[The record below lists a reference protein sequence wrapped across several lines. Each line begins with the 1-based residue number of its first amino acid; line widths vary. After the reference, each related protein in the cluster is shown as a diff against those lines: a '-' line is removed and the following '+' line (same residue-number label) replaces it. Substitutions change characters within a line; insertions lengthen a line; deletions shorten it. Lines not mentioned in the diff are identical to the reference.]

1 MSQARDTALRLLA
14 LLRLVPLEPRR
25 IATSTLHEKLRE
37 RGFSVS
43 LRTVQRD
50 LLRLSGPFPL
60 MCDESVMPHRWSLSE
75 SVTQDLRDIDAPIAL
90 ALHMAEDH
98 LQMVLPQEVLEVLAP
113 HFRRAQQYLAGMES
127 NELAQWLRRPESS
140 GDATTPR
147 RIPNAVWEPVAAA
160 LLDRKA
166 IDVSYITSSTTVD
179 EQIRILP
186 CGLVTREGTSYLLAH
201 EAGKQRVY
209 RLALHRIAWAREV
222 DGVGG
227 S

>member
-98 LQMVLPQEVLEVLAP
+98 LQMVLPQEVLDVLAP
-113 HFRRAQQYLAGMES
+113 HFHRAQKYLAGMES
-127 NELAQWLRRPESS
+127 NELAQWLRQPDASS
-140 GDATTPR
+140 ERSPAA
-147 RIPNAVWEPVAAA
+147 RISTAVWQPVAAA
-160 LLDRKA
+160 ILARHQLD
-166 IDVSYITSSTTVD
+166 VQYSSGATTP
-179 EQIRILP
+179 ERYLRILP
-186 CGLVTREGTSYLLAH
+186 CGLVTREGTSYLLAREEGQDQLH
-201 EAGKQRVY
+201 RF
-209 RLALHRIAWAREV
+209 ALHRIAWARPV
-222 DGVGG
+222 DAVG
-227 S
+227 SA